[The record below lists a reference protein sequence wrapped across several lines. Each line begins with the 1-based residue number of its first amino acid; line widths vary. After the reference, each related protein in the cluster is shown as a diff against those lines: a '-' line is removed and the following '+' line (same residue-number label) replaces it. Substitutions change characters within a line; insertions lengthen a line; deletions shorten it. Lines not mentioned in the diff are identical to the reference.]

1 MPVTVRF
8 CIILP
13 TLGVFPMNRLER
25 FYWRIEPVLN
35 TAHVV
40 VIMLLCGALTCCTI
54 YAALRVFGVLPLT
67 CGGA

>member
-1 MPVTVRF
+1 
-8 CIILP
+8 
-13 TLGVFPMNRLER
+13 MNRLER